1 MPRTIRRDRQALR
14 QMNTIT
20 KHLFAGIL
28 LVAGVSQSGATLV
41 FYESLPVVNTSGT
54 VADVNNEQIQA
65 FFLRNNSVEPAS
77 TLVDNLRVGT
87 TWADV
92 TPVPEPA
99 AAVLGGVGLL
109 VLLLWRRWH
118 RLRR

>member
-1 MPRTIRRDRQALR
+1 
-14 QMNTIT
+14 MNIIT

-28 LVAGVSQSGATLV
+28 LFAGVSQSRAML
-41 FYESLPVVNTSGT
+41 
-54 VADVNNEQIQA
+54 
-65 FFLRNNSVEPAS
+65 
-77 TLVDNLRVGT
+77 VGT

-109 VLLLWRRWH
+109 ALLLWRRWH